1 MCYYTV
7 LKLNTLN
14 PFAQRMLEKMEFQNE
29 ELAYLIRKEDESLQ
43 CSKLQLEEK
52 IEEYNSLTKQLESAW
67 KEGRKMVLMV

>member
-1 MCYYTV
+1 
-7 LKLNTLN
+7 
-14 PFAQRMLEKMEFQNE
+14 MLEKMEFQNE